1 MKNAAFFA
9 GKGQALSG
17 GRQGGTAKYEKGKV
31 CKMSDAY
38 VECLVKAKTSFLGKF
53 LKVLL
58 ITLAVLCGIAFFVLP
73 PLMMFALIGA
83 ILTGG
88 GAYFVNLFTDLEYE
102 YLYLDKELVVDKVM
116 AKSKRKRIAT
126 YHLDRIEILAPI
138 KSYHLDN
145 YKNRTA
151 KVKDYSIGEELKPDK
166 RFVMFYE
173 GGEKII
179 LSPSE
184 DMIKI
189 MKNVAPRK
197 IFSD

>member
-1 MKNAAFFA
+1 
-9 GKGQALSG
+9 
-17 GRQGGTAKYEKGKV
+17 
-31 CKMSDAY
+31 MSDAY
-38 VECLVKAKTSFLGKF
+38 VECLVKAKTSLLGKF
-53 LKVLL
+53 FRVLL
-58 ITLAVLCGIAFFVLP
+58 TTLTVILVLAIFVLP

-83 ILTGG
+83 ILCGV
-88 GAYFVNLFTDLEYE
+88 GAYFVNLFTNLEYE
-102 YLYLDKELVVDKVM
+102 YLYLDKELVVDKIM
-116 AKSKRKRIAT
+116 AKTKWKRIAT

-145 YKNRTA
+145 YKNRSA

-173 GGEKII
+173 GGEKIL

-184 DMIKI
+184 ELIKI